1 MIWRVGQFKPLELAD
16 EIDSNYFQVRFDVGV
31 VFVAHS
37 VQLSMSFS
45 SVQHISMCR
54 CFGPE
59 LLRDAGALRDVAELG
74 RGIPKRRLDVFI
86 SLEPPCTT
94 HHLSALDSNTSKS
107 GLFFG
112 NHEK

>member
-31 VFVAHS
+31 VFVADS

-86 SLEPPCTT
+86 SLEPPM
-94 HHLSALDSNTSKS
+94 HHTPFIS
-107 GLFFG
+107 FG
-112 NHEK
+112 FEYKQVRSILWQ